1 MKYFAYLAIMVMLIS
16 VAGLFYLQRPDG
28 QTWLTSYEITRQS
41 SVIKEQMIALSTDTL
56 DRAVKVV
63 SDTSQKVVE
72 SIAADSSSEAVV
84 IYKWQDGQGQWHYSD
99 RPNPDGKSQQMILD
113 PDDITVVA
121 AEDTAILKGSAKAD
135 SVSSTAGLA
144 GVYDPQVIKKLFADA
159 EQVKST
165 LEQRTKALDAAQE
178 NR

>member
-28 QTWLTSYEITRQS
+28 QTWLTSDEITRQS

-56 DRAVKVV
+56 DRAV
-63 SDTSQKVVE
+63 KVVE

-99 RPNPDGKSQQMILD
+99 RPTPDGKSQQMILD

-121 AEDTAILKGSAKAD
+121 AEDTAILKGSAKTD

-144 GVYDPQVIKKLFADA
+144 GGYDPQVIKKLFADA

-165 LEQRTKALDAAQE
+165 LEQRTKALDDAAQE